1 MDCLGAKE
9 LSRCFVSAYHNLE
22 KNKEHVN
29 SLNVFP
35 VPDGDTGTNMA
46 LTLRSAIRQM
56 EQTECG
62 TVYDVAKA
70 ISNGALM
77 GARGNSGVILSQI
90 FRGFARGLNGRD
102 RLDID
107 ALVTAFQNASET
119 AYKAVM
125 RPTEG
130 TILTVMREMAEY
142 AEKDSANFESV
153 QDFAAA
159 ILQAGEV
166 SLAQTPEQLPIL
178 KEAGVVDAG
187 GKGLLLLLQGALSK
201 QTGDLP
207 VDFAS
212 ATDHFDAEVRA
223 QHKVSGEIPFAYC
236 TELMITGSHI
246 DIESLREELSKEGD
260 SHLVVGD
267 EQRVKIHLH
276 TNHPGKV
283 LERAGQLGELGDIK
297 IDNMRMQYEEL
308 TAPTEASLQA
318 EVDHA
323 HTEPEEKADYGFIAI
338 STGRGIEEIFR
349 DLGVNRII
357 NGGQTMNPSTED
369 ILQAIQGVHAETIF
383 VLPNNSNIFLASNQA
398 AKLSR
403 ANVIVI
409 PTRSIPEGF
418 TAMMYF
424 DATKA
429 PKENQKQMT
438 DALKGVTTGEIT
450 YAVRDTTFFGK
461 RIQKGSFIGIEDDTI
476 HATGKDLHKVAM
488 QLLEKT
494 VGKESSLIT
503 ILSGEDT
510 SEKEAEKMLAAV
522 RKKYPDLDVEHARGD
537 QPLYFYIFSIE

>member
-1 MDCLGAKE
+1 MEQLGAKE
-9 LSRCFVSAYHNLE
+9 LSRCFLRAYHCLE
-22 KNKEHVN
+22 QNKEHVN

-56 EQTECG
+56 EQTECE

-90 FRGFARGLNGRD
+90 FRGFARGLNGKQTMD
-102 RLDID
+102 VAGFVD
-107 ALVTAFQNASET
+107 ALRNAAET

-130 TILTVMREMAEY
+130 TMLTVMREMAEY
-142 AEKDSANFESV
+142 AEKDEDNFTSV
-153 QDFAAA
+153 SEFAEAV
-159 ILQAGEV
+159 LQAGEV
-166 SLAQTPEQLPIL
+166 SLSQTPELLPIL

-201 QTGDLP
+201 EDGEFP
-207 VDFAS
+207 VDFQA
-212 ATDHFDAEVRA
+212 ATRSFDAEVQA
-223 QHKVSGEIPFAYC
+223 QQRVSGEITYAYC
-236 TELMITGSHI
+236 TELMIVGKNI
-246 DIESLREELSKEGD
+246 NIETLRDELSSEGD

-276 TNHPGKV
+276 TNHPGLV
-283 LERAGQLGELGDIK
+283 LEKAGALGELTDIK
-297 IDNMRMQYEEL
+297 IENMREQYAQI
-308 TAPTEASLQA
+308 TGHSAGT
-318 EVDHA
+318 D
-323 HTEPEEKADYGFIAI
+323 PEEETEEREKEPYGFIAV
-338 STGRGIEEIFR
+338 STGQGIESIFK
-349 DLGVNRII
+349 DLGVSRII

-369 ILQAIQGVHAETIF
+369 ILQAIKGVHAETIF

-398 AKLSR
+398 AKLSK
-403 ANVIVI
+403 AEVVVI

-424 DATKA
+424 DGEKSV
-429 PKENQKQMT
+429 KENQKQMT
-438 DALKGVTTGEIT
+438 EALKEVKTAEIT
-450 YAVRDTTFFGK
+450 YAVRDTSFFGK
-461 RIQKGSFIGIEDDTI
+461 KIQKGSFIGIENDEI
-476 HATGKDLHKVAM
+476 HATGKDLSKVAM
-488 QLLEKT
+488 QLLDKT
-494 VGKESSLIT
+494 VTKDSSLIT

-510 SEKEAEKMLAAV
+510 TEKDAEKMVMAV
-522 RKKYPDLDVEHARGD
+522 RKKYPDLDVEHARGG